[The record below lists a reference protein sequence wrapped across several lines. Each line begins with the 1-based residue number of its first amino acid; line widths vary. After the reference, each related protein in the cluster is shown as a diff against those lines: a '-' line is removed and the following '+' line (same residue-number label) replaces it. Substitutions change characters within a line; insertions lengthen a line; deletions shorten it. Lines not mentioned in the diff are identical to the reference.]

1 MRDASP
7 GPARRGF
14 TCACCG
20 HFTVTAVDGLFA
32 NPRSGSP
39 ARFCSPACR
48 AAAWRRR
55 QKPRFACL
63 PTPATLDDSD
73 HDAAPGADPQLINE
87 LATCRYLETATNL
100 LLIWPPVVNGLR
112 SHHHRLPRGAT
123 FRGGLVVAGL
133 SPGVQRREATPP

>member
-48 AAAWRRR
+48 TAAWRRR
-55 QKPRFACL
+55 QAGVGEDAPRQHHGGRGRRLSADL
-63 PTPATLDDSD
+63 TPDQASPRPEAPTT
-73 HDAAPGADPQLINE
+73 
-87 LATCRYLETATNL
+87 
-100 LLIWPPVVNGLR
+100 
-112 SHHHRLPRGAT
+112 
-123 FRGGLVVAGL
+123 
-133 SPGVQRREATPP
+133 